1 MKRTRLN
8 LLIVDGEGRR
18 VVRLHCPRW
27 AVFAAAGTVGL
38 SLLTLVAIS
47 GDYLF
52 LRSIHVRLEESAI
65 LQRRLVEQQR
75 VIDGFEARIRQ
86 VRAEMDGWTDLHA
99 RIWQPFGPEMGP
111 ASRGTGVGGGTALRH
126 IEVSG
131 AGGSVADELERLV
144 GAVTE
149 AGENLRA
156 LERFMGKA
164 ARVLAALPFR
174 WPLRGPINSE
184 FGRRL
189 SPWSSGT
196 TEFHSGMDIG
206 ARPGTPII
214 APAPG
219 TVAFAG
225 RQPEYGLTLII
236 DHGNDIKTLYG
247 HLADLHVSAEQR
259 VERGQVVALTGNTGR
274 SSGPHLHY
282 EILVKGQ
289 PVNPRG
295 YLWE

>member
-1 MKRTRLN
+1 LN

-18 VVRLHCPRW
+18 VVRLHCPRG
-27 AVFAAAGTVGL
+27 AVFAAAGVIGVC
-38 SLLTLVAIS
+38 LLALVAMS

-52 LRSIHVRLEESAI
+52 LRSIRVRLEESSV
-65 LQRRLVEQQR
+65 LQRRLAEQQR
-75 VIDGFEARIRQ
+75 VIDNFEARLRQ
-86 VRAEMDGWTDLHA
+86 VRAEMDGWSDLHA

-126 IEVSG
+126 IGVSE
-131 AGGSVADELERLV
+131 ASGSVKDELERLV

-156 LERFMGKA
+156 LEQFMGKA
-164 ARVLAALPFR
+164 AKVVAALPFR

-196 TEFHSGMDIG
+196 TEFHSGLDIG
-206 ARPGTPII
+206 ARQSTPVI

-219 TVAFAG
+219 TVVFAG
-225 RQPEYGLTLII
+225 SHPEYGIALII

-247 HLADLHVSAEQR
+247 HLGELHVSAEQT
-259 VERGQVVALTGNTGR
+259 VERRQVVALTGNTGR

-282 EILVKGQ
+282 EIQVKGQ